1 MSDHNIIVW
10 DVTFA
15 LTDEDGEV
23 ISNAQGTAKLFRN
36 DGGDYT
42 HLAEDVELA
51 DLEEVSK

>member
-1 MSDHNIIVW
+1 MSGHNIIVW

-23 ISNAQGTAKLFRN
+23 ISNAQGNVKLFRN